1 MAKRVGGDIWI
12 DGFNLFH
19 RWARTRDGFRPQGDI
34 VRAQDEALRAL
45 ASALGRARGRCTL
58 FMDGGL
64 RYEAR
69 TLGGVRIRYPGPGRK
84 ADDLI
89 LEAFAGR
96 GGGGKV
102 HVVTSDNAL
111 AAAVR
116 GRGGGVIKAD
126 DFIATYLV
134 SAGGSG
140 DDAPG
145 VEKPP
150 PPDAQEVAYW
160 LRHFDAEDG
169 E

>member
-1 MAKRVGGDIWI
+1 MAKRPGGDIWI

-19 RWARTRDGFRPQGDI
+19 RWTRTREGFRPQGDI
-34 VRAQDEALRAL
+34 VQAQDDAIRAL
-45 ASALGRARGRCTL
+45 AMALGRTRGRCTL

-69 TLGGVRIRYPGPGRK
+69 TLAGLRIRFPGPGRK

-102 HVVTSDNAL
+102 HVVTSDNQL

-116 GRGGGVIKAD
+116 GRGGAVIKAD

-134 SAGGSG
+134 PRGGSG
-140 DDAPG
+140 EDDPG
-145 VEKPP
+145 AGKPP
-150 PPDAQEVAYW
+150 EPDEQEVAYW
-160 LRHFDAEDG
+160 LRHFDAED
-169 E
+169 EA